1 MRPGRKEASPFSL
14 AAGDPVV
21 VTPNCRATRHIGKK
35 GTVVTLGRQIEVLL
49 SQTNE
54 VVKLNRNELCA
65 ELASPAHGTVAT
77 RSTLD
82 DDAPPKTPPT
92 PTEPQP
98 LTPLSRAIGPQSPR
112 DAASPR
118 DERELEYQLAEDGID
133 YISQLASSAT
143 QERLT
148 RTGSA
153 GSGDSFSKNLCEP
166 LERSGLF
173 TSRPDGADSL
183 CLGTS

>member
-112 DAASPR
+112 HAASPR

-166 LERSGLF
+166 MERSGLF
-173 TSRPDGADSL
+173 TRSPGR
-183 CLGTS
+183 C